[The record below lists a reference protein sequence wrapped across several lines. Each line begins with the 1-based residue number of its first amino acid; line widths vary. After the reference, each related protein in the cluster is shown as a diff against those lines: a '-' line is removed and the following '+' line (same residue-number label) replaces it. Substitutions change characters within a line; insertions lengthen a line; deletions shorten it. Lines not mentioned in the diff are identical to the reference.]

1 MKISFA
7 LILSLLWVQDA
18 LSGQSVALKLNL
30 QPEESYIYTMEI
42 SQTRN
47 QTVNDETQSLKQ
59 DMYEAWQVRV
69 TDKQKSGD
77 IDLTL
82 THKRIKIDQNFANQ
96 VINYDSDNPPEV
108 LDPSMRSLAVMPG
121 TILTARMT
129 PKGQVAKIDGVD
141 AMLDKMI
148 KAMELPDTVSKERVI
163 SDLRKQWGTDAM
175 RQALEQI
182 TAFYPNKPVSEG
194 DSWKNEIDVP
204 SGGLP
209 MHIASTYNLRK
220 RADARD
226 TIDVSARISSDSASS
241 VVRMGELRM
250 TYNIT
255 GSQNGVIV
263 ADETTGLPTHSRL
276 DMHYEGTITV
286 SGVPDQEPQSWPISA
301 DGSVTITFVR
311 Q

>member
-1 MKISFA
+1 MKFKFA
-7 LILSLLWVQDA
+7 LILSLLWVPGAFSAQPV
-18 LSGQSVALKLNL
+18 SLKLNL

-59 DMYEAWQVRV
+59 DMYEAWEVQVSDR
-69 TDKQKSGD
+69 QKSGD
-77 IDLTL
+77 MDLIL
-82 THKRIKIDQNFANQ
+82 THKRIKINQNFANQ
-96 VINYDSDNPPEV
+96 AIDYDSDNPPEV

-129 PKGQVAKIDGVD
+129 PRGQVAKIDGVD

-148 KAMELPDTVSKERVI
+148 KAMALPDTVSKQRVI

-194 DSWKNEIDVP
+194 DSWKTEIDVP
-204 SGGLP
+204 TGGLP
-209 MHIASTYNLRK
+209 MHIASTYDLR
-220 RADARD
+220 RRTGSQDS
-226 TIDVSARISSDSASS
+226 IDVSAQISSDSASS
-241 VVRMGELRM
+241 AVRMGELTM
-250 TYNIT
+250 TYKIT
-255 GSQNGVIV
+255 GSQIGVIV
-263 ADETTGLPTHSRL
+263 ADEKTGLPTHSRL

-286 SGVPDQEPQSWPISA
+286 SGVPDQAPQTWPISA